1 MRNRSARTLALTLDQ
16 GRTILLMEMKKIIGC
31 AIVFTAASMSAVLA
45 HDHDQG
51 HVDQHY
57 SPAPAPGPSSAAP
70 ASLPVVASM
79 LSASLVSL
87 LAYYLH

>member
-1 MRNRSARTLALTLDQ
+1 
-16 GRTILLMEMKKIIGC
+16 MEMKKIIGC
-31 AIVFTAASMSAVLA
+31 AIVFAAVSISAVLA

-51 HVDQHY
+51 VNQH

-87 LAYYLH
+87 LAYYSQY